1 MRSYELF
8 QSTLDAAWEIL
19 EARLAALPP
28 PLDALAHRFLARIS
42 HGKLGHRGYFS
53 SQLAPPLVFL
63 PLWLRERFR
72 REQPA
77 SAPSGEATVRL
88 VAAAMWGYLYIR
100 IQDDLLD
107 EAHPERSR
115 TLLGNVCGWEM
126 ARLLEA
132 LVGDSAAFR
141 SAFERAWID
150 FTRWTLSEHEQ
161 LLSNAP
167 YPDALFEQHARK
179 VAFARVPALALCVLA
194 GRAEL
199 EPAVDTL
206 VDHLG
211 VAYGLTNDVVGWQRD
226 LANGH
231 RTFLLARAG
240 FTRGEPLEGAR
251 RKVREALYGRGLLA
265 ATLEAS
271 AEWQQR
277 AARSAEGLG
286 LVEFADYTRERLTFL
301 DELLQEAR
309 MFRLRWVLAGGAVA
323 PGASEASRP

>member
-1 MRSYELF
+1 MRSY
-8 QSTLDAAWEIL
+8 QVSQPTLDSAWELL
-19 EARLAALPP
+19 EARLTTLPP
-28 PLDALAHRFLARIS
+28 PLDALARRFLERIS
-42 HGKLGHRGYFS
+42 DGEKGHRGYFS

-77 SAPSGEATVRL
+77 TAPSEEVTVRL

-107 EAHPERSR
+107 EAHPDRSR

-132 LVGDSAAFR
+132 LVGNSVAFR
-141 SAFERAWID
+141 SAFERAWLD
-150 FTRWTLSEHEQ
+150 FTRWTLAEHEQ
-161 LLSNAP
+161 LLSDAP
-167 YPDALFEQHARK
+167 YGDEQFEQHARK
-179 VAFARVPALALCVLA
+179 VAFARVPALAMCILA

-199 EPAVDTL
+199 EPTVETL
-206 VDHLG
+206 VDRLG

-240 FTRGEPLEGAR
+240 FTRGEPLESAR
-251 RKVREALYGRGLLA
+251 HTVREALYGRGLLTE
-265 ATLEAS
+265 TLESSATWQRRAAES
-271 AEWQQR
+271 AE
-277 AARSAEGLG
+277 ALG
-286 LVEFADYTRERLTFL
+286 LAEFSDYTRERLALL
-301 DELLQEAR
+301 DELAREAR
-309 MFRLRWVLAGGAVA
+309 MFQLRWVLAGGASA
-323 PGASEASRP
+323 PGTREERRP